1 MIIKFYFTLHKDL
14 RFLSLILILACNK
27 LINLVRRKM
36 FNIRNLNNMK
46 FNNDISNVMIDN
58 KILHDNQVLQ

>member
-14 RFLSLILILACNK
+14 CFLSLILILVCNK

>member
-1 MIIKFYFTLHKDL
+1 
-14 RFLSLILILACNK
+14 
-27 LINLVRRKM
+27 M
-36 FNIRNLNNMK
+36 FNIKNLNNMK